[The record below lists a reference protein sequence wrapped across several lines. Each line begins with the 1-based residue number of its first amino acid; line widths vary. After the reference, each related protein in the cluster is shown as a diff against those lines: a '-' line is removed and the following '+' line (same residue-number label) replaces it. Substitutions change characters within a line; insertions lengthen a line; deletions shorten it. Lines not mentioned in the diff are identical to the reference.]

1 MDDPRVREG
10 MFTEKLLKTW
20 SGCNLNVLIHVS
32 VICDMSS

>member
-20 SGCNLNVLIHVS
+20 SESNLNGSIQIS
-32 VICDMSS
+32 VICDLSS